1 MPKVVMNIRYVSKRA
16 IIAMAWHEQHRTPDG
31 ASAIDP
37 SRSHMNRVI
46 RGPKT
51 QEQALDKL
59 FKEGV
64 KKPTAQ
70 AETPYVQMVL
80 SASPEYFRDEGQ
92 GPGQWNDRK
101 MKEWGQKSFQ
111 WLKAEYGD
119 DLIHVA
125 LHLDEDTPHLHALI
139 VPTYERKA
147 RMPGRRKRNETQEE
161 FEDRKRE
168 AENAPTTRTVGRS
181 SNEKWRKSFARHD
194 ARISYHKAVESL
206 GIEYGQDF
214 LGEALPSPEHKL
226 TGTFV
231 KEQASQNA
239 RDRKTMMDNARRW
252 KMDELKKFDD
262 MKAEA
267 ETALAKI
274 RRIFKEFKKT
284 FPAVRRVLQFADS
297 TPEMLDEAK
306 KRRKDIVQM
315 VPFMRRLIKDQVQH
329 VDAVQSATTEK
340 TLEDSSGPS
349 F

>member
-194 ARISYHKAVESL
+194 ARISYHKAVEPL

-274 RRIFKEFKKT
+274 RRVFENFKKT
-284 FPAVRRVLQFADS
+284 FPAVRRVLQFAES
-297 TPEMLDEAK
+297 TPEMLAEAK
-306 KRRKDIVQM
+306 KRRKDRK
-315 VPFMRRLIKDQVQH
+315 RRN
-329 VDAVQSATTEK
+329 
-340 TLEDSSGPS
+340 G
-349 F
+349 

>member
-16 IIAMAWHEQHRTPDG
+16 IIAMTWHEQHRTPDG

-37 SRSHMNRVI
+37 LRSHLNKI
-46 RGPKT
+46 LRGPDT
-51 QEQALDKL
+51 QAQALDKL
-59 FKEGV
+59 FKKGV
-64 KKPTAQ
+64 KEPTAQ

-101 MKEWGQKSFQ
+101 MREWGQKSFE

-119 DLIHVA
+119 DLVHVA

-147 RMPGRRKRNETQEE
+147 RKPGRRKRNETEEE
-161 FEDRKRE
+161 FEERKRR
-168 AENAPTTRTVGRS
+168 AENAQTTRTVGRS

-194 ARISYHKAVESL
+194 ARISYHKAVEPL

-262 MKAEA
+262 MKVEA
-267 ETALAKI
+267 ETALSKI
-274 RRIFKEFKKT
+274 RRVFESFKKT

-297 TPEMLDEAK
+297 TPEMLAEAK

-315 VPFMRRLIKDQVQH
+315 TPVLRHLLRDQNQQ
-329 VDAVQSATTEK
+329 VDAMRSSTTES
-340 TLEDSSGPS
+340 TLEEASGPS